1 MCGIIVYK
9 GNKKA
14 ADIMLDGLKRLE
26 YRGYDSCGMAII
38 SNNKIELKKDIG
50 RIADV
55 NKRLGFLSMEGNIGI
70 SHTRWSTT
78 GRVTQKNAH
87 PHLSCDGNI
96 AVVHNGVIENYS
108 ELRKDLITKGHK
120 FISETDTEVIA
131 HLIEEDANFERACLK
146 TFKKIKGR
154 NAFIAI
160 NNKGEMVVARN
171 GSPLVIGVGDNEYFI
186 ASDVP
191 AFIKHTRKVIFIEDG
206 ELISLGD
213 ASKQEIKFID
223 TKYSKYLKKRIE
235 EIEWIVEE
243 AQKGEY
249 PHFLIKEIMDQKKT
263 IMAAATQDYHK
274 IENIADMINESFGS
288 FLIACGTAGHAA
300 LASSY
305 FFSKIANKHI
315 NHMVA
320 SEFQSHYHFLT
331 DKSLVIAVSQSG
343 ETADV
348 LEAVKLS
355 KAKGAKI
362 VGIVNVPG
370 SSLARQSNYT
380 FMTNA
385 GPEIAVCS
393 TKAYTSQ
400 LSVALLLA
408 YAAAGKMDEGVALLK
423 KTAKQI
429 DDMLNEEL
437 QNNIRALAKKLA
449 TKDHIYVIGKGFNYP
464 TSLETAL
471 KIKEVSYIHA
481 EGFASGEL
489 KHGVIALIEQGTPC
503 IAIVANDDT
512 KNDVLT
518 GALEIKS
525 RGGYIIGIAPENN
538 EIFDYWISV
547 PDAGDASPIVNC
559 IPAQLLAYYL
569 SLELGC
575 DPDYCRNLAKSVTV
589 L

>member
-1 MCGIIVYK
+1 MCGIIAYK
-9 GNKKA
+9 GTRKA
-14 ADIMLDGLKRLE
+14 ADILLDGLKRLE

-38 SNNKIELKKDIG
+38 SNNRIETKKDVG
-50 RIADV
+50 RIAEVDKKL
-55 NKRLGFLSMEGNIGI
+55 NFLKMNGNIGV

-78 GRVTQKNAH
+78 GSVTQINSH
-87 PHLSCDGNI
+87 PHLSCDRKI
-96 AVVHNGVIENYS
+96 AVVHNGVIENYT
-108 ELRKDLITKGHK
+108 ELKKELVKKGHK
-120 FISETDTEVIA
+120 FTSETDTEVIA
-131 HLIEEDANFERACLK
+131 HLIEEDSSFERACLK
-146 TFKKIKGR
+146 TFKKIQGR
-154 NAFIAI
+154 NAFVAM
-160 NNKGEMVVARN
+160 NDKGEMVVAKN
-171 GSPLVIGVGDNEYFI
+171 GSPLVIGIGSNEYFV
-186 ASDVP
+186 ASDAP
-191 AFIKHTRKVIFIEDG
+191 AFIKHTRKIIFVEDG
-206 ELISLGD
+206 ELISLGNAKD
-213 ASKQEIKFID
+213 QEIRFID
-223 TKYSKYLKKRIE
+223 TRYSKDLKKRIQ
-235 EIEWIVEE
+235 EIEWNVEE
-243 AQKGEY
+243 AQKGKY

-263 IMAAATQDYHK
+263 IMAAATQDYDK
-274 IENIADMINESFGS
+274 IEKIADMINESFGS

-331 DKSLVIAVSQSG
+331 DKSLVIAISQSG

-348 LEAVKLS
+348 LEAVK
-355 KAKGAKI
+355 KAKTKSAKI

-370 SSLARQSNYT
+370 SSLARQSNYA

-423 KTAKQI
+423 QTANLV
-429 DDMLNEEL
+429 DNMLNQDL
-437 QNNIRALAKKLA
+437 QNKTKQLAKKLA
-449 TKDHIYVIGKGFNYP
+449 DKDHIYVLGKGFNYP

-489 KHGVIALIEQGTPC
+489 KHGVIALIEKDTPC
-503 IAIVANDDT
+503 IVIVANDDT
-512 KNDVLT
+512 KQDVLT
-518 GALEIKS
+518 AALEVKS
-525 RGGYIIGIAPENN
+525 RGGYIIGISPENN
-538 EIFDYWISV
+538 EIFDYWLKV
-547 PDAGDASPIVNC
+547 PDAGNASPIVNT
-559 IPAQLLAYYL
+559 IPSQLLAYYL
-569 SLELGC
+569 SIERGC
-575 DPDYCRNLAKSVTV
+575 DPDYCRNLAKAVTV